1 MLSEQKK
8 FKAATCFSRVA
19 AFLWRFVGG
28 SFLGGGRVGVGVCG
42 ERQAGVLGSG
52 DWGRRT
58 TQSPKHWCKRS
69 KSVNMAAKR

>member
-1 MLSEQKK
+1 MLSEQKNL
-8 FKAATCFSRVA
+8 RRQPV
-19 AFLWRFVGG
+19 FLGLPLFYGDFFGG

-58 TQSPKHWCKRS
+58 TQSLKHWCKRS